1 MMQIYSDRYFSDPE
15 HIVEIFEPDSLH
27 DGLDRI
33 EKLQQEGY
41 HLLGYMR
48 YDLQKPHPSGMPLLY
63 FEAYRKETDKSDAES
78 RIAEKNADDEFPAGI
93 FTVPLITREEYENKI
108 SYCCIKCNF
117 DVCYKCYYKIDSQE
131 NNGDEDDNDNDK
143 DNDDNSFDKGV
154 NKVLKTYKAVGK
166 VINEIDE
173 CANQ

>member
-1 MMQIYSDRYFSDPE
+1 MQIYSDRYFSDPE
-15 HIVEIFEPDSLH
+15 QIVEIFEPDSLH

-63 FEAYRKETDKSDAES
+63 FEAYRKEIDKSDAES
-78 RIAEKNADDEFPAGI
+78 RIAKKNADDEFPAGI

-108 SYCCIKCNF
+108 CKWSEMISDHFFSESNF
-117 DVCYKCYYKIDSQE
+117 LAKFHGAIDSRT
-131 NNGDEDDNDNDK
+131 
-143 DNDDNSFDKGV
+143 SFGM
-154 NKVLKTYKAVGK
+154 
-166 VINEIDE
+166 
-173 CANQ
+173 